1 MSNFGN
7 LNRKK
12 VLKDRQ
18 GWGQSKG
25 SWLIEGLKIKTSTF
39 LYGEGRRPLVLEN
52 VETDSAV
59 AVDVGMVDSGDEGDF
74 RGFEGVISREVDVQ
88 EKHPSSVG
96 RVFRPQNSRL
106 PVKLVFV
113 VLRSS
118 RTVRRRVSWQIY
130 QFLFSI

>member
-1 MSNFGN
+1 
-7 LNRKK
+7 
-12 VLKDRQ
+12 
-18 GWGQSKG
+18 
-25 SWLIEGLKIKTSTF
+25 LIEGLKIKTSTF

-118 RTVRRRVSWQIY
+118 RTVRRRVS
-130 QFLFSI
+130 

>member
-18 GWGQSKG
+18 GLGQSKG
-25 SWLIEGLKIKTSTF
+25 SWLIEGLMIKTSTF
-39 LYGEGRRPLVLEN
+39 LYGESRRPLVFEN
-52 VETDSAV
+52 VKTDSAV